1 MFEEPSGCLL
11 PDGKR
16 FQLRQGPI
24 DLIIQAFGAH
34 EQIGRA
40 YETAE
45 ARFQT
50 ILINLTKELGYLRT
64 DLRYSIGPP
73 KDPVAQRMVEACKV
87 HQDNFVTPMAAVAGA
102 VADEILDTM
111 IGSAD
116 LTKAYVNNGG
126 DIAFHLSRGRKIN
139 AGIVGSLELPK
150 INATCE
156 FLYEFSARG
165 IATSGWRGR
174 SYSLGIADSV
184 TVLAKNAAS
193 ADVAATLIANN
204 VNVDHAG
211 IVRTPAYELNPD
223 HDLKDRLVTRRVPK
237 LEKVLIWKALD
248 RGQTVAQSM
257 LEAGLI
263 DGSFLY
269 LQEEFRTVG
278 EIPGGKMSIQYSS
291 PAQSIK

>member
-1 MFEEPSGCLL
+1 MFEDPSGRFL

-24 DLIIQAFGAH
+24 DLIIEAFGAQD
-34 EQIGRA
+34 QIARA
-40 YETAE
+40 YENAE

-50 ILINLTKELGYLRT
+50 ILKNLAKELGYLRT
-64 DLRYSIGPP
+64 DLRYLNGSP
-73 KDPVAQRMVEACKV
+73 KDPVAQRMVEACNG
-87 HQDNFVTPMAAVAGA
+87 HRDNFVTPMAAVAGA

-126 DIAFHLSRGRKIN
+126 DIAFYLSRGSKLN

-156 FLYEFSARG
+156 FLYDFSARG

-204 VNVDHAG
+204 VNVEHAE
-211 IVRTPAYELNPD
+211 IVRTPACELNPD

-237 LEKVLIWKALD
+237 LERVLICKALD
-248 RGQTVAQSM
+248 RGQTVAKSM

-263 DGSFLY
+263 EGSFLY

-278 EIPGGKMSIQYSS
+278 EIPGQTMSV
-291 PAQSIK
+291 K